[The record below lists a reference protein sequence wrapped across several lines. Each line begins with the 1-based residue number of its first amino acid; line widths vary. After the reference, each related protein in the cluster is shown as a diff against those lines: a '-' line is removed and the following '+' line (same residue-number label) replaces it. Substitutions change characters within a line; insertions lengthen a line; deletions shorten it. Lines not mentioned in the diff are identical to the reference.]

1 MVLTYDKQ
9 NLRIPFKILKKKKS
23 SSSHNNK
30 KKKVSKL
37 KKIKTISTIS
47 KRSISISLPVK
58 KDSNKFR
65 LQLASPKISQ
75 EIRTHTAVATLLL
88 LTYLQV

>member
-9 NLRIPFKILKKKKS
+9 NLRIPFKILKKK
-23 SSSHNNK
+23 NQVRLTITK
-30 KKKVSKL
+30 KRVSKL

-65 LQLASPKISQ
+65 LQLASPKIAQ

-88 LTYLQV
+88 THLQV